1 MKREKITRVRGGD
14 KTPRRNSATATMRS
28 GGGEGRSLSPSTR
41 STAQGIGFFA
51 KQKWP
56 IEIPSPT
63 LFIHC
68 QQSLMKRLN

>member
-41 STAQGIGFFA
+41 STAQG
-51 KQKWP
+51 KNRP
-56 IEIPSPT
+56 
-63 LFIHC
+63 
-68 QQSLMKRLN
+68 RLLRKTKMAHGNS